1 MLFSS
6 GCAKMIV
13 KTSPFYL
20 ERMIIMTLRFRK
32 ITALLLV
39 MLLMTSLVLPAAAAE
54 DPGNVTILFTHDL
67 HSHLLPSA
75 DGEDGQYGGYA
86 RLMTLIRQQ
95 KEKYPDAVL
104 VDGGDFS
111 MGSLF
116 QTAYTI
122 SALEL
127 RAMGALGYDAT
138 TFGNHDYDYLPS
150 GLAQML
156 NTAVASGDPLP
167 AIVATN
173 FLPAE
178 EGMEGYDEDA
188 AVLKAAQENYGVRE
202 YILLERGGV
211 YFAIFGIFG
220 EDAKAC
226 APNSKQ
232 VFYDAKETARRVV
245 DAATAECREK
255 YGAEPVVIALS
266 HTGTWDGKGEDYEL
280 AEAVSGIDV
289 IVSGHTH
296 TTFTEPVV
304 VNDTYIVSASMYGKC
319 LGVVHMDHSQDG
331 KTVLTGYELI
341 PVDETV
347 ADDPE
352 ISALVETY
360 KREVEEK
367 YLSDYGMGFDE
378 ILTYN
383 PYPFES
389 TDEVFTVQMDA
400 ALGNLISDAYMWAAE
415 KTLGKNVDIAVT
427 VSGII
432 RETVPVGDV
441 SVSDIFNIASL
452 GVGTEGELVEIYLT
466 GADLKSVLEMDA
478 SVQPLLNGAQ
488 IFASGVEYSFN
499 TSRMLFNKVDNAALV
514 TDSGLEEIQDDELY
528 LMVAGLYASQLL
540 GSVEK
545 SSFGLICI
553 TPRDAEGNPLELAEI
568 RNQVIRDENG
578 VALKE
583 WYAISEYLRQMG
595 GEMDARYA
603 QADGRKQVYSSFN
616 PVKLLSNANKYTYLL
631 LAVILLLVLLV
642 TVITRAVIRRRKRKK
657 TASR

>member
-1 MLFSS
+1 
-6 GCAKMIV
+6 
-13 KTSPFYL
+13 
-20 ERMIIMTLRFRK
+20 MTLHFRK
-32 ITALLLV
+32 ITSWILLLV
-39 MLLMTSLVLPAAAAE
+39 LLVSMVLPAAAAE
-54 DPGNVTILFTHDL
+54 NRGNVTILFTHDL
-67 HSHLLPSA
+67 HSHLLPS
-75 DGEDGQYGGYA
+75 DDVEGGEYGGYA

-95 KEKYPDAVL
+95 KQMYPDAVL

-116 QTAYTI
+116 QTAYTF

-127 RAMGALGYDAT
+127 RAMGAMGYDAT

-156 NTAVASGDPLP
+156 NAAVASGDPLP
-167 AIVATN
+167 EILVTN
-173 FLPAE
+173 YLPAE

-188 AVLKAAQENYGVRE
+188 ALLKAAQENYGVKE

-220 EDAKAC
+220 VDADAC

-232 VFYDAKETARRVV
+232 VFYDVKETAQRVV

-280 AEAVSGIDV
+280 AEAVNGIDV

-347 ADDPE
+347 EEDAE
-352 ISALVETY
+352 IAALVESY
-360 KREVEEK
+360 KQEVEEK
-367 YLSDYGMGFDE
+367 YLSDYGMDFDE
-378 ILTYN
+378 ILTSN

-389 TDEVFTVQMDA
+389 TQSVFDIQMDA

-415 KTLGKNVDIAVT
+415 EALGRNVDLAVT

-432 RETVPVGDV
+432 RETIPVGDV

-466 GADLKSVLEMDA
+466 GVDLKNLLEMDA
-478 SVQPLLNGAQ
+478 SVQPLLHGAQ

-499 TSRMLFNKVDNAALV
+499 TSRMLFNKVDYARLA
-514 TDSGLEEIQDDELY
+514 TDQGLEEIQDDKLY
-528 LMVAGLYASQLL
+528 LLVAGLYASQLL
-540 GSVEK
+540 GTVEK

-553 TPRDAEGNPLELAEI
+553 TPRDAQGNPLALADL

-578 VALKE
+578 IPVKE
-583 WYAISEYLRQMG
+583 WYAISAYLQKMG

-603 QADGRKQVYSSFN
+603 QPDGRKLVYSSWN
-616 PVKLLSNANKYTYLL
+616 PVKLLRNANKFTVIL
-631 LAVILLLVLLV
+631 LAVILLLVTAVVL
-642 TVITRAVIRRRKRKK
+642 ITRAVIRRKRRKRA
-657 TASR
+657 ASGK

>member
-1 MLFSS
+1 
-6 GCAKMIV
+6 
-13 KTSPFYL
+13 
-20 ERMIIMTLRFRK
+20 MTLHFRK
-32 ITALLLV
+32 ITSWILLLV
-39 MLLMTSLVLPAAAAE
+39 LLVSMVLPAAAAE
-54 DPGNVTILFTHDL
+54 NRGNVTILFTHDL
-67 HSHLLPSA
+67 HSHLLPS
-75 DGEDGQYGGYA
+75 DDVEGGEYGGYA

-95 KEKYPDAVL
+95 KQMYPDAVL

-116 QTAYTI
+116 QTAYTF

-127 RAMGALGYDAT
+127 RAMGAMGYDAT

-156 NTAVASGDPLP
+156 NAAVASGDALP
-167 AIVATN
+167 EILVTN
-173 FLPAE
+173 YLPAE

-188 AVLKAAQENYGVRE
+188 ALLKAAQENYGVKE

-220 EDAKAC
+220 VDADAC

-232 VFYDAKETARRVV
+232 VFYDAKETAHRVV

-255 YGAEPVVIALS
+255 YGAEPVEIALS

-280 AEAVSGIDV
+280 AEAVNGIDV

-347 ADDPE
+347 EEDAE
-352 ISALVETY
+352 IAALVESY
-360 KREVEEK
+360 KQEVEEK
-367 YLSDYGMGFDE
+367 YLSDYGMDFDE
-378 ILTYN
+378 ILTSN

-389 TDEVFTVQMDA
+389 TQSVFDIQMDA

-415 KTLGKNVDIAVT
+415 EALGRNVDLAVT

-432 RETVPVGDV
+432 RETIPVGDV

-466 GADLKSVLEMDA
+466 GVDLKNLLEMDA
-478 SVQPLLNGAQ
+478 SVQPLLHGAQ

-499 TSRMLFNKVDNAALV
+499 TSRMLFNKVDYARLA
-514 TDSGLEEIQDDELY
+514 TDQGLEEIQDDKLY
-528 LMVAGLYASQLL
+528 LLVAGLYASQLL
-540 GSVEK
+540 GTVEK

-553 TPRDAEGNPLELAEI
+553 TPRDAQGNPLALADL

-578 VALKE
+578 IPVKE
-583 WYAISEYLRQMG
+583 WYAISAYLQKMG

-603 QADGRKQVYSSFN
+603 QPDGRKLVYSSWN
-616 PVKLLSNANKYTYLL
+616 PVKLLRNANKFTVIL
-631 LAVILLLVLLV
+631 LAVILVLV
-642 TVITRAVIRRRKRKK
+642 TAVVLITRAVIRRKRRKRA
-657 TASR
+657 ASGA

>member
-1 MLFSS
+1 
-6 GCAKMIV
+6 
-13 KTSPFYL
+13 
-20 ERMIIMTLRFRK
+20 MTLRFRK
-32 ITALLLV
+32 ITALILLLV
-39 MLLMTSLVLPAAAAE
+39 LMTSMALPVAAVE

-67 HSHLLPSA
+67 HSHLLPSDNA
-75 DGEDGQYGGYA
+75 EGGEYGGYA

-95 KEKYPDAVL
+95 KQQYPDAVL

-116 QTAYTI
+116 QTAYTF

-150 GLAQML
+150 GLARML
-156 NTAVASGDPLP
+156 NAAVASGDPLP
-167 AIVATN
+167 ELLVTN
-173 FLPAE
+173 YLPAE

-188 AVLKAAQENYGVRE
+188 AALKAAQENYGVKE

-220 EDAKAC
+220 VDADAC

-232 VFYDAKETARRVV
+232 VFYDAKETAQRVV
-245 DAATAECREK
+245 DTATAECREK
-255 YGAEPVVIALS
+255 YGADPVVIALS

-280 AEAVSGIDV
+280 AEAVNGIDV

-304 VNDTYIVSASMYGKC
+304 VNNTYIVSASMYGKC
-319 LGVVHMDHSQDG
+319 LGVVHMDHSKDG
-331 KTVLTGYELI
+331 KTVLKGYELI

-352 ISALVETY
+352 IAALVESY
-360 KREVEEK
+360 KQEVEEN
-367 YLSDYGMGFDE
+367 YLSDYGMDFDE
-378 ILTYN
+378 ILTSN

-389 TDEVFTVQMDA
+389 TREIFDIQMDS

-415 KTLGKNVDIAVT
+415 EALGRKPDLAVT

-432 RETVPVGDV
+432 RETIPTGDV

-466 GADLKSVLEMDA
+466 GVDLKNILEMDA
-478 SVQPLLNGAQ
+478 TVQPLLHGAQ
-488 IFASGVEYSFN
+488 IFGAGAEYSFN
-499 TSRMLFNKVDNAALV
+499 TNRMLFNKVDYARLV
-514 TDSGLEEIQDDELY
+514 TDLGLEEIQDDELY
-528 LMVAGLYASQLL
+528 LLVAGLYASQLL

-545 SSFGLICI
+545 SSFGLISI
-553 TPRDAEGNPLELAEI
+553 TPRDANGNPLALADL

-578 VALKE
+578 VPVKE
-583 WYAISEYLRQMG
+583 WYAISAYIQKMG

-603 QADGRKQVYSSFN
+603 QPDGRKLVYSSWN
-616 PVKLLSNANKYTYLL
+616 PVKLLRNANKFTY
-631 LAVILLLVLLV
+631 ILLGVVFLLV
-642 TVITRAVIRRRKRKK
+642 MTVVLITRAVIRRRRRKK
-657 TASR
+657 AASQ